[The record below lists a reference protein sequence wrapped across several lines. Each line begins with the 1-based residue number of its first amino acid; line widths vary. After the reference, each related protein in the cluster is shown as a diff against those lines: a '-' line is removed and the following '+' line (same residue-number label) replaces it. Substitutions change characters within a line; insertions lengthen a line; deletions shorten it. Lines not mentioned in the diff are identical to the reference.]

1 MHTLSLYAIPN
12 IPEITAGD
20 DLAAILGDA
29 IEAAGLS
36 LQDGDVLTSAH
47 KIFSKAEGRII
58 SLADVT
64 PSKDAQRYAQ
74 ELNKDPRKVEVILQ
88 QSSRVVRH
96 FKRPTQ
102 QEGTMI
108 CEHKLGFISA
118 NAAVDESN
126 SGADETLILLPED
139 PDASAARMQKAL
151 SERFSARIGFAITD
165 TFGRPWRLGQ
175 VNVAVGLAGVPATIK
190 EQGNL
195 DAHGRLLSVTEP
207 AFADELAAASGLVI
221 SKAGQTPVVL
231 FRGLNWSFEESSAQ
245 DLIRSKKE
253 DMFR

>member
-12 IPEITAGD
+12 IPEIKAGD
-20 DLAAILGDA
+20 DLATILGDA

-64 PSKDAQRYAQ
+64 PSEDAQRYAQ

-96 FKRPTQ
+96 FKRPAQ
-102 QEGTMI
+102 HEGTMI

-139 PDASAARMQKAL
+139 QMPVQHACNRRFLNASAPGSAL
-151 SERFSARIGFAITD
+151 PLRTHSDDPG
-165 TFGRPWRLGQ
+165 
-175 VNVAVGLAGVPATIK
+175 
-190 EQGNL
+190 
-195 DAHGRLLSVTEP
+195 
-207 AFADELAAASGLVI
+207 GLVR
-221 SKAGQTPVVL
+221 SMWRWALPVCQPPSRNKAIWTPMGACSV
-231 FRGLNWSFEESSAQ
+231 
-245 DLIRSKKE
+245 
-253 DMFR
+253 